1 MVIRLSKAIMVGCL
15 AVFALVVTFDNI
27 TDYDTN
33 FQFVRHVLSMDTTFA
48 GNALMYRSITRPALW
63 HAAYIAIIAAEGCC
77 GVLLTVGAAAMLR
90 SLRASSATY
99 ERAKR
104 FAVVGITIAFLIWF
118 LGFMVI
124 GGEWFAMWQSTT
136 WNGQQSAF
144 RFYMTALVVL
154 LFVNQADKELSAI
167 SALPGK

>member
-1 MVIRLSKAIMVGCL
+1 MIIRFSKSLMVASL
-15 AVFALVVTFDNI
+15 AAFALIVTFDNI

-48 GNALMYRSITRPALW
+48 GNALMYRSITQPALW
-63 HAAYIAIIAAEGCC
+63 SLAYIMIIAAEGIC
-77 GVLLTVGAAAMLR
+77 GVLLTIGAAAMLR
-90 SLRASSATY
+90 DLRGGSAGF
-99 ERAKR
+99 ERTKR
-104 FAVVGITIAFLIWF
+104 FAVAGITLAFLIWF

-154 LFVNQADKELSAI
+154 LFVNQPDTELPS
-167 SALPGK
+167 